1 MDSVASATVDAIES
15 GGGAREARGL
25 PTQVTCLL
33 PIWGL
38 PHVRRFLTV
47 ALPTWLA
54 PGNLPALARALPAEM
69 VILTSRADELYMRGH
84 SAFQRLAAVLP
95 VRLHFIDHLLTD
107 NNYST
112 TITLAYAEAVR
123 AVGPAMLD
131 TCFFFLVGDYI
142 VADGSFTHIMD
153 RMLAGRS
160 GLLVGNFQ
168 VIEEEASPWLL
179 AQIELSPYVLSLSPR
194 RLVGWGLSHLHAA
207 TVANTVN
214 FGIVRNA
221 HTNRLFWRVD
231 GRTLIGR
238 FFLMHMIC
246 IRPET
251 TDFVIGAS
259 CDYSFVPE
267 MCPSDNVEIVSDSD
281 QYLVIEMQ
289 PRGHE
294 GNFLRSGEH
303 RAGRLAKTLSEWTT
317 ERHRRNANTTI
328 VFHADAIPDSLTATE
343 AVADAFLAQVA
354 ARLTRPPKPHRHHPY
369 WHGAIA
375 AFREATGG
383 GLTPDEQMFA
393 LGYTEFHGRYPAI
406 RRQIARLVSCVVGS
420 PPQVTRWHPR
430 WADLRLLLEAL
441 HRCSNDP
448 PTNTNLLI
456 VSEAASFVTAGFPDG
471 GERIHRMKT
480 SRLIATHD
488 ANLVPLH
495 HYFDVCLVEISA
507 DEPGVADNIVERVE
521 LLMRDGGRV
530 IVSVMPRLTADF
542 HRLNNRLT
550 SLLSQLM
557 RPSTRLLEFEVVPLN
572 RLRWRAIC
580 DFSRLRAFV
589 RGSPRWGY
597 PVAAITG
604 PFLLTLGWLG
614 NWATRRVRGR
624 IPARPISSALVTIAI
639 DNERALESRQFSRS
653 FIETTRRMGRE
664 RVTPRRLRHEHLPGC
679 PTSIDLLGESAPAV
693 THVTAVSPA
702 STGNID
708 MLQAASAGD
717 GSETRELQYN
727 RCVDIREQQGL
738 TPLGLMTNQV
748 WEDDPRRLTFL
759 LSRYKFVAKMLS
771 GRKFVGELGCGD
783 AFGTRI
789 VMQEVERVVAYDF
802 DPLFVEDIRSRRST
816 RWPVEANVHD
826 ILLGK
831 LPNDHD
837 AIYSLDVIEHIRPAD
852 EDVFLHNLRSSLTDT
867 GVLIIGSPSAES
879 QAHAS
884 PLSKE
889 GHVNCKSGDE
899 LKALLSHYFHNVFL
913 FSMNDEVVHTGFAPM
928 AHYLLAVCCQKK

>member
-1 MDSVASATVDAIES
+1 MDSVAPAAVDAIES
-15 GGGAREARGL
+15 AGGAREARGML
-25 PTQVTCLL
+25 AQVTCLL

-38 PHVRRFLTV
+38 PHVQRFLTV

-69 VILTSRADELYMRGH
+69 VILTAREDELYLRGH
-84 SAFQRLAAVLP
+84 PGFRRLAAVLP

-142 VADGSFTHIMD
+142 VADGSFAHVMD

-168 VIEEEASPWLL
+168 VIEEDASPWLL
-179 AQIELSPYVLSLSPR
+179 AQIDVSPHALSLPPR
-194 RLVGWGLSHLHAA
+194 RLVGWGLSHLHSA

-214 FGIVRNA
+214 FGIVRNV

-259 CDYSFVPE
+259 CDYSFIPE

-294 GNFLRSGEH
+294 EKFLRAGGY
-303 RAGRLAKTLSEWTT
+303 RAGGLAKTLSEWTT
-317 ERHRRNANTTI
+317 ERHRRNADTTI
-328 VFHADAIPDSLTATE
+328 IFHADAIPDSLTATQ
-343 AVADAFLAQVA
+343 AAADAFLAQVA
-354 ARLTRPPKPHRHHPY
+354 ARLSRAPKPHRHHPY
-369 WHGAIA
+369 WDGAIA

-383 GLTPDEQMFA
+383 GLTPDEQLFS

-406 RRQIARLVSCVVGS
+406 RRQIARLVSYVVGK

-430 WADLRLLLEAL
+430 WADLTLLLEAL
-441 HRCSNDP
+441 HHCSNDP

-456 VSEAASFVTAGFPDG
+456 VSDVTSFITAGFPDG
-471 GERIHRMKT
+471 SERIHRMKT

-488 ANLVPLH
+488 ANLMPLH
-495 HYFDVCLVEISA
+495 QYFDVCLVEISGDDTGIA
-507 DEPGVADNIVERVE
+507 NHIVERVE
-521 LLMRDGGRV
+521 LLMRDCGRV
-530 IVSVMPRLTADF
+530 IVSVMPRHTADF

-557 RPSTRLLEFEVVPLN
+557 RPSTKLLEFKVVPLN

-580 DFSRLRAFV
+580 NLSALRAFV
-589 RGSPRWGY
+589 RRSPRWGY
-597 PVAAITG
+597 PVAAIKA

-614 NWATRRVRGR
+614 NWTTRRLQGR
-624 IPARPISSALVTIAI
+624 VPARPISSALVTVVV
-639 DNERALESRQFSRS
+639 DSERAIESRQFLRS
-653 FIETTRRMGRE
+653 CIETTRRMRRE
-664 RVTPRRLRHEHLPGC
+664 RVREQQLRAERPPGY
-679 PTSIDLLGESAPAV
+679 PLLEASAPGV
-693 THVTAVSPA
+693 THLTAVSRA
-702 STGNID
+702 STGDID
-708 MLQAASAGD
+708 MLQVPSTGD
-717 GSETRELQYN
+717 DSETREPQYT
-727 RCVDIREQQGL
+727 RCLDIRAQQGL

-748 WEDDPRRLTFL
+748 WEDDPKRLAFL

-802 DPLFVEDIRSRRST
+802 DPLFVEDIRSRRSA
-816 RWPVEANVHD
+816 RWPIEANVHD
-826 ILLGK
+826 ILLCK

-837 AIYSLDVIEHIRPAD
+837 GIYSLDVIEHIRPAD
-852 EDVFLHNLRSSLTDT
+852 ENAFLHNLRASLTDA

-889 GHVNCKSGDE
+889 GHVNCKSGEE
-899 LKALLSHYFHNVFL
+899 LKALLGHYFHNVFL

-928 AHYLLAVCCQKK
+928 AHYLFAVCCQKK